1 MNPGPTSLERLLDII
16 APPPAPWWP
25 PPPGWYWVLVF
36 LLFLVLVLV
45 FRFFRLWQQNRY
57 RREALAELARH
68 EAALADP
75 DSISAMGELLKR
87 AALTAFPRDQVAR
100 LTGPA
105 WFTFLDRTGRTTAFS
120 AGSGATRK
128 CGL

>member
-25 PPPGWYWVLVF
+25 PPPGWYWVLGF

-68 EAALADP
+68 EAALAD
-75 DSISAMGELLKR
+75 R
-87 AALTAFPRDQVAR
+87 TARIQYRRWPNF
-100 LTGPA
+100 
-105 WFTFLDRTGRTTAFS
+105 
-120 AGSGATRK
+120 
-128 CGL
+128 